1 MADIIRTVPYKTGFN
16 VKPLS
21 ITNFGTVT
29 FTAGDND
36 DGNPIPVAPNQV
48 QCEAYGYTYN
58 ELLGTCTAFTVNT
71 NVQTTFNNISNKT
84 YGPQNI
90 IGLGTDNTLTMGE
103 NNNVIG
109 SSRNNII
116 TGSNNQIDFRVNN
129 AIVGGNL
136 AEATTSGSR
145 VYGGN
150 TAGDNLG
157 ERQAIQLQYGRQT
170 TDNST
175 QSSYVNNEV
184 GEFFKVPNNSI
195 IYFHADTLVVRV
207 GGINRSGAI
216 GDYASYVE
224 RGVVIN
230 KSGTL
235 SIQRERDTIKTSGT
249 ITNWR
254 ILASTSADGDFL
266 LTVRGAT
273 NMTLEWTCNVNIT
286 QIKTGVTL

>member
-58 ELLGTCTAFTVNT
+58 ELLGTCTVNT

-129 AIVGGNL
+129 VIVGGNL

-207 GGINRSGAI
+207 GGINRSGAV

-266 LTVRGAT
+266 LTVRGNT
-273 NMTLEWTCNVNIT
+273 GMTLEWNCNVNIT